1 MEKQK
6 VYISGP
12 MTGWPRNIYMRKFGK
27 VEQIL
32 RRHGYDTINPCRVWS
47 CRWPWLY
54 RIVGYEL
61 TLLYDMWLIMKRA
74 DRMYYIPGWSY
85 SRGCQLEFSVAM
97 RFGKHELNIDLKKE
111 IDQAVNNL

>member
-1 MEKQK
+1 MKKQK

-12 MTGWPRNIYMRKFGK
+12 MTGWPRNIYMRKFSK

-32 RRHGYDTINPCRVWS
+32 RRHGYDTINPCRVWT

-54 RIVGYEL
+54 KIVGYEL
-61 TLLYDMWLIMKRA
+61 TLLYDMWLVMTRA

-85 SRGCQLEFSVAM
+85 SRGCQLEFAVAM
-97 RFGKHELNIDLKKE
+97 RFGKNELNIELKKE
-111 IDQAVNNL
+111 IDLSVNNL